1 MNPETYDIYRK
12 LGWTAEETWQFLIGA
27 TETDDGVEETE
38 DVNY

>member
-1 MNPETYDIYRK
+1 MNPETYDMYRK
-12 LGWTAEETWQFLIGA
+12 LGWTAEETWQFLIGV